1 MPTAGVFAVP
11 FRELSQTNEGP
22 FTMVLRVLELAPH
35 MGIPHPP
42 AVPNPTSPPPPHDPS
57 GKVSGSILLSLKFT
71 ICLPLII
78 LYSSHAGKIYY

>member
-22 FTMVLRVLELAPH
+22 FTMVLCVLELAPH
-35 MGIPHPP
+35 MGIPHHP
-42 AVPNPTSPPPPHDPS
+42 ADPTPPS